1 MNTPNEWVTIE
12 WIEKFRLLTDE
23 QKSELFALMRW
34 LQWCFV
40 PKDYLQEYELYM
52 KERRMSLLLGDKN
65 IISLDKEIK
74 KLQEQIEEKERLKLS
89 NSAMWCW
96 NFNGHIEI
104 QIIELK
110 EQLEGL
116 KSISSQSVISV
127 EKIDT
132 QIDINCVDDIFQIE
146 RQIAEKE
153 KLKITNSALWK
164 GEFNKYVDEQIE
176 DLKQK
181 LEKLK

>member
-1 MNTPNEWVTIE
+1 
-12 WIEKFRLLTDE
+12 
-23 QKSELFALMRW
+23 
-34 LQWCFV
+34 
-40 PKDYLQEYELYM
+40 
-52 KERRMSLLLGDKN
+52 
-65 IISLDKEIK
+65 LDKEIK

-89 NSAMWCW
+89 NSAIWCW
-96 NFNGHIEI
+96 RFNGYIEI

-110 EQLEGL
+110 EQLEVL
-116 KSISSQSVISV
+116 KSMSSQSVISV
-127 EKIDT
+127 EKIDSQIDT
-132 QIDINCVDDIFQIE
+132 QININYVDDVFQIE

-164 GEFNKYVDEQIE
+164 WEFNKYVDEQIE